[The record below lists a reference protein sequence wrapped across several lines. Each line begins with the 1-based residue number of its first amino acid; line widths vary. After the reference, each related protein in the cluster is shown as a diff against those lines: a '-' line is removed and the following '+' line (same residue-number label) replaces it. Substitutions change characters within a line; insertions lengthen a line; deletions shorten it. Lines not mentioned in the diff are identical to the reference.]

1 MLYYSESSF
10 QKVLRDRNFCESI
23 FFLYQS
29 LPQLYAYGGNFFM
42 FHLE

>member
-23 FFLYQS
+23 FFS